1 MSALHAFKAWLGSL
15 GTRAGIGLMRLMAH
29 WPLPVVRGLGA
40 ALGWALYGLV
50 LPRRRIVQTNLAL
63 CFPDLSVAARTAL
76 ARQSFVYFA
85 QTWLDRSWL
94 WHGDEALLRQR
105 LHLHGAL
112 QEFEGNAPTIVFSPH
127 FYGLDAG
134 ATAIN
139 MHIDRDFTSIYA
151 RQTNRLLDNW
161 IRAGRLRFGRVRLF
175 RRSAGVK
182 DNVTALR
189 DGEVLYLLPDM
200 DLGAN
205 NSIFVPFFGVST
217 ATVPSIPRFA
227 RLGRA
232 KVISVVPRL
241 TATGYDV
248 EVMPAWPDFPSGDL
262 EADTTLVNAHLER
275 FIRTMPAQ
283 YYWVHKRFKT
293 RPPGQPS
300 VY

>member
-1 MSALHAFKAWLGSL
+1 MSAIRALKSWPGLL
-15 GTRAGIGLMRLMAH
+15 GTRAGIGLMRLMAG

-40 ALGWALYGLV
+40 ALGWALYWLIP
-50 LPRRRIVQTNLAL
+50 PRRRIVQTNLAL
-63 CFPDLSVAARTAL
+63 CFPHLSLAERTAL
-76 ARQSFVYFA
+76 ARQTFVYFA

-94 WHGDEALLRQR
+94 WHGDPAVLRQR
-105 LHLHGAL
+105 LRLHGAL
-112 QEFEGNAPTIVFSPH
+112 HEFEGHAPTIVFSPH

-151 RQTNRLLDNW
+151 RQSNRLLDDW

-175 RRSAGVK
+175 MRSDGVK
-182 DNVTALR
+182 DNVAALR
-189 DGEVLYLLPDM
+189 GGEVLYLLPDM
-200 DLGAN
+200 DLGAR
-205 NSIFVPFFGVST
+205 NSIFVPFFGVPT

-232 KVISVVPRL
+232 KVISAVPRL

-248 EVMPAWPDFPSGDL
+248 EVMPAWPDYPTGDL
-262 EADTTLVNAHLER
+262 EADTMRVNQHLESY
-275 FIRTMPAQ
+275 IRTMPAQ

-293 RPPGQPS
+293 RPPGQPK

>member
-1 MSALHAFKAWLGSL
+1 MSVLKKLKAWPGRL
-15 GTRAGIGLMRLMAH
+15 GTRMGIGLMRLMAP

-40 ALGWALYGLV
+40 ALGWALYALV
-50 LPRRRIVQTNLAL
+50 PPRRHIVQTNLAL
-63 CFPDLSVAARTAL
+63 CFPELSAAERTTL
-76 ARQSFVYFA
+76 ARQTFVYFA

-94 WHGDEALLRQR
+94 WHGDPALLRER

-112 QEFEGNAPTIVFSPH
+112 NEFEGRAPTIVFSPH
-127 FYGLDAG
+127 FFGLDAG

-151 RQTNRLLDNW
+151 RQSNRLLDDW

-175 RRSAGVK
+175 MRTAGVK
-182 DNVTALR
+182 DNVSALR
-189 DGEVLYLLPDM
+189 GGEVLYLLPDM

-262 EADTTLVNAHLER
+262 EADTALVNQHLER

-293 RPPGQPS
+293 RPPGQPK

>member
-1 MSALHAFKAWLGSL
+1 MTMMQTLKAWSGRV
-15 GTRAGIGLMRLMAH
+15 GTRAGIGLMRLMAR
-29 WPLPVVRGLGA
+29 WPLPWVRGLGV
-40 ALGWALYGLV
+40 ALGWALYWLIP
-50 LPRRRIVQTNLAL
+50 PRRHIVQTNLAL
-63 CFPDLSVAARTAL
+63 CFPHLSKAARTAL
-76 ARQSFVYFA
+76 ARQTFVYFA

-94 WHGDEALLRQR
+94 WHGDPAVLRER

-112 QEFEGNAPTIVFSPH
+112 QEFEGNVPTIVFSPH
-127 FYGLDAG
+127 FFGLDAG

-139 MHIDRDFTSIYA
+139 MNIDRDFTSIYSQQ
-151 RQTNRLLDNW
+151 RNRLLDEW

-175 RRSAGVK
+175 MRSDGVK
-182 DNVTALR
+182 DNVAALR
-189 DGEVLYLLPDM
+189 GGEVLYLLPDM
-200 DLGAN
+200 DLGASH
-205 NSIFVPFFGVST
+205 SIFVPFFGVST
-217 ATVPSIPRFA
+217 ATVPSISRFA

-232 KVISVVPRL
+232 KVISVVPRV

-262 EADTTLVNAHLER
+262 EADTTLVNQHLEG

-293 RPPGQPS
+293 RPPGEPK